1 MSVDKFFVA
10 LREEQDRSRAA
21 ADHVGRARERA
32 ALPKELRSA
41 TRPRSL
47 TFGIAAAL
55 ALAAGIVLFVARA
68 GAPSGALEF
77 SVGAKSQAGRV
88 GAFIAAPSA
97 GELPLRF
104 SDGTQVALSAGAGA
118 RVLSVETNGAHIVL
132 EKGRAS
138 ASVVHQPGTHWRVDA
153 GPFEI
158 AVVGTRFDVSWD
170 PSEQVMGLVLKEGA
184 VVVSGSFLRESM
196 RVGAG
201 QSLHAFCNEARAELV
216 DDSAPRVPQAEL
228 VVAPAPAPATPLG
241 AAPATP
247 SGPAPATPS
256 GPAPTPVIVSAAAST
271 SWQALAGSGKFR
283 EALALVEQ
291 LGFEA
296 ECRGAS
302 GQDLLTLGDAARL
315 AGSTPRAREAY
326 LAARAKLP
334 GGGRATYGLGLTAF
348 DQQRDFAS
356 SARWFETYLREQPSG
371 ALRAEASGRL
381 LESLS
386 RSGQT
391 ARAREA
397 SEQYLARY
405 PKGAHAALARRLR

>member
-1 MSVDKFFVA
+1 MSVDQFFEA

-21 ADHVGRARERA
+21 ADHVGRARARA
-32 ALPKELRSA
+32 ALPKQSRSE
-41 TRPRSL
+41 RPRPL
-47 TFGIAAAL
+47 ALGIAGAL
-55 ALAAGIVLFVARA
+55 AVAAGVALFVAR
-68 GAPSGALEF
+68 GEAPGSLEF
-77 SVGAKSQAGRV
+77 SVGDKAQAGRV
-88 GAFIAAPSA
+88 GAFIAAPST

-104 SDGTQVALSAGAGA
+104 SDGTQLALSAGAGA
-118 RVLSVETNGAHIVL
+118 RVLSVETNGAHLVL
-132 EKGRAS
+132 EKGRAT
-138 ASVVHQPGTHWRVDA
+138 ASVVHQPGAHWRVDA

-158 AVVGTRFDVSWD
+158 VVVGTRFDVSWD
-170 PSEQVMGLVLKEGA
+170 PSERVMGLVLKEGA
-184 VVVSGSFLRESM
+184 VVVSGAFLREPM

-216 DDSAPRVPQAEL
+216 DDSAPKVPNAEL
-228 VVAPAPAPATPLG
+228 VAAPAPAPATPLG
-241 AAPATP
+241 AAP
-247 SGPAPATPS
+247 STPS
-256 GPAPTPVIVSAAAST
+256 GPAPTPVMVSAAAST

-296 ECRGAS
+296 ECRRAS

-315 AGSTPRAREAY
+315 AGSTARAREAY

-334 GGGRATYGLGLTAF
+334 GGGRATYGLGLIAF

-386 RSGQT
+386 RSGQA
-391 ARAREA
+391 ARAREV

-405 PKGAHAALARRLR
+405 PKGAHAALARQLR